1 MKCPNGHGPMELK
14 RYEKEVT
21 FKGERL
27 VVKVGSYV
35 CPVCGLELTDAKLAR
50 ENQRAIADAY
60 RKRVGLLTSQEIVEG
75 RKRLGLSQK
84 DMAIKLGIGEASV
97 KRWELGAIQ
106 TRAMDRLMRQ
116 LFEGKQPEGDVYTGN
131 RPLSLS
137 RIKLV
142 LKWLSK
148 RLGKNLLVK
157 KPWEK
162 LLYAAKYL
170 WYADMISY
178 RERGVSMTGAT
189 YAALPYGPQL
199 NNYRELIDEIKKADE
214 SKAEPLSPE
223 EIRILERIVRR
234 FPNERSIFDAA
245 HREPIWK
252 EKKPGELIPYTDAN
266 RIEAV

>member
-14 RYEKEVT
+14 RDEKEVT

-27 VVKVGSYV
+27 VVKAKSYV
-35 CPVCGLELTDAKLAR
+35 CPICGLELADAKLAR

-60 RKRVGLLTSQEIVEG
+60 RKRVGLLTSREIVEG

-84 DMAIKLGIGEASV
+84 ELAGRLDVGEASV

-131 RPLSLS
+131 RSLSLS

-148 RLGKNLLVK
+148 RLGKNLLAK
-157 KPWEK
+157 KPKEK

-178 RERGVSMTGAT
+178 RERGESMTGAT

-199 NNYRELIDEIKKADE
+199 NNYRELIDEIRKADE
-214 SKAEPLSPE
+214 SKAEPLSLE
-223 EIRILERIVRR
+223 EIRILERIVQR
-234 FPNERSIFDAA
+234 FPTERSIFNAA
-245 HREPIWK
+245 HQEPVWK
-252 EKKPGELIPYTDAN
+252 DKKTGELIPYTEAH
-266 RIEAV
+266 RIRAV